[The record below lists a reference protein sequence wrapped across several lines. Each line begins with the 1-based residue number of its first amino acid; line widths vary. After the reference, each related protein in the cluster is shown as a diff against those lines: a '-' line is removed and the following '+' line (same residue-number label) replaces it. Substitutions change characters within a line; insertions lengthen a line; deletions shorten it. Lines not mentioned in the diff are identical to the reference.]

1 MGRSGSDD
9 GDGDGGRSGDR
20 GGLSRRR
27 VLRATTGTAALGVA
41 AATGAAADEGSGGGG
56 ENGEGRGPPPR
67 HVVGTEGEAATGEAR
82 RRAHS
87 VRRVLEFGD
96 RGSAVAGRFPAAARE
111 ALARRPDVRYVE
123 PDGEMAAVGERLP
136 WGVDRIDADRAH
148 ADGATGAGADVAI
161 LDTGIDSDHP
171 DLAANLGTGRAF
183 VPCGE
188 TYDGTACA
196 GNGNDCHE
204 TWDDDDDHGTHCAG
218 IAGAVDDDDGVLG
231 VATAPTL
238 HAVRVLGCDGV
249 GLFSDVAAG
258 IEYTADRGWDV
269 ASLSL
274 GASSGSETVR
284 DACAYATDRGTVVVA
299 AAGNDGPCA
308 DCVAY
313 PARYDSV
320 IAVSA
325 TDDDDTLAGYSST
338 GPEVD
343 LAAPGTAIPSTV
355 PGGIASFSG
364 TSMACP
370 HVSGAAGLAAAAGRS
385 GEAVRAALT
394 DTAEDV
400 SLSADEGGSGLVD
413 AEAVAPTVVGE
424 AGTVTVGTDWQRVA
438 LEGAYTDPVVV
449 ASVGSAVD
457 PDPVHARVRNA
468 GAEGFEIRLEEW
480 AYQDGNHAD
489 ERVDYVVVE
498 AGFHET
504 TTGIDVL
511 AGTVAADGSGW
522 TTAGYGRTFD
532 SQRYV
537 FATVNSDVDPTP
549 VSTRLT
555 DVGLDGFAV
564 TCQEEEANR
573 TDGTSDHA
581 TETIGYLATQ
591 PRLGGSGAAGES
603 LASVFATGEWTTGA
617 LQDAYD
623 ATPALVHGMQSYF
636 GRDTTDL
643 RGRGYSATSFDLLAQ
658 EAASANDETNHV
670 REYVAT
676 LALAPGPIE
685 T

>member
-1 MGRSGSDD
+1 MQ
-9 GDGDGGRSGDR
+9 
-20 GGLSRRR
+20 
-27 VLRATTGTAALGVA
+27 
-41 AATGAAADEGSGGGG
+41 
-56 ENGEGRGPPPR
+56 
-67 HVVGTEGEAATGEAR
+67 
-82 RRAHS
+82 
-87 VRRVLEFGD
+87 
-96 RGSAVAGRFPAAARE
+96 
-111 ALARRPDVRYVE
+111 
-123 PDGEMAAVGERLP
+123 
-136 WGVDRIDADRAH
+136 I
-148 ADGATGAGADVAI
+148 
-161 LDTGIDSDHP
+161 TGI
-171 DLAANLGTGRAF
+171 
-183 VPCGE
+183 E
-188 TYDGTACA
+188 Q
-196 GNGNDCHE
+196 
-204 TWDDDDDHGTHCAG
+204 THLD
-218 IAGAVDDDDGVLG
+218 GAVDGMFY
-231 VATAPTL
+231 PTWIPGYPQSTHEL
-238 HAVRVLGCDGV
+238 ELFEVHTDEGITGYAASPSFAG
-249 GLFSDVAAG
+249 GLQYGDQLSRFLDG
-258 IEYTADRGWDV
+258 IEFLTGEDPHNVDGILRKLETVNLVGPRPWHLEMALWDIIGKDAGKPV
-269 ASLSL
+269 YELL
-274 GASSGSETVR
+274 GAE
-284 DACAYATDRGTVVVA
+284 ATDI
-299 AAGNDGPCA
+299 PCYA
-308 DCVAY
+308 
-313 PARYDSV
+313 
-320 IAVSA
+320 
-325 TDDDDTLAGYSST
+325 ST
-338 GPEVD
+338 GEYRP
-343 LAAPGTAIPSTV
+343 
-355 PGGIASFSG
+355 
-364 TSMACP
+364 
-370 HVSGAAGLAAAAGRS
+370 
-385 GEAVRAALT
+385 
-394 DTAEDV
+394 
-400 SLSADEGGSGLVD
+400 
-413 AEAVAPTVVGE
+413 
-424 AGTVTVGTDWQRVA
+424 
-438 LEGAYTDPVVV
+438 
-449 ASVGSAVD
+449 
-457 PDPVHARVRNA
+457 
-468 GAEGFEIRLEEW
+468 
-480 AYQDGNHAD
+480 AD

-603 LASVFATGEWTTGA
+603 LASVFATGEWTTGT